1 METAK
6 TLDLTRAQQFLED
19 PESLDLCEVTEI
31 TEAAAESLSK
41 FEGESLGFNAPEN
54 GQRSSNQLS
63 RIQSGKRGNSIFLTK
78 KLPTLIS

>member
-1 METAK
+1 MYEGELMLA
-6 TLDLTRAQQFLED
+6 DEGM
-19 PESLDLCEVTEI
+19 I
-31 TEAAAESLSK
+31 TVSVAAAESLSK